1 MLKFSSDIQYLKGVG
16 EARAKLFRRL
26 GVGDIGSLLRLYPRS
41 YEDWSKVSSIFDV
54 LPGEQCCV
62 KATVCSPVSHAL
74 IRKGMT
80 VYKTQV
86 TDGEG
91 IMKITIFN
99 NRFSAEKLKEG
110 EDYLFYGKVQQSGY
124 AREMLNPQI
133 EKATTGERIR
143 PIYPQTQML
152 SSRVIEG
159 CVRRAL
165 DTVEELPADILGED
179 IRNRFALCSYAEA
192 LENIHFPKDE
202 QSMLAARRRLSFEE
216 LYVLQTGMMLLRGR
230 NRKQTGYRIERD
242 YSDEFFSLL
251 PFSPTGAQQRAVK
264 EAVEDMKRTTPMSR
278 LLQGDVGSGKTAV
291 AAAVAYTC
299 AGNSFQCAIMA
310 PTEILAAQHYRTF
323 CKLLESTDLSVE
335 LLVGS
340 TPVKEKKR
348 IKQGLASGEIDI
360 VIGTHALIQKDVE
373 FMRLGLVVTDE
384 QHRFGVGQRSA
395 LGGKG
400 VNPHTLV
407 MSATPIPRTLALI
420 IYGDLDISILDELPA
435 GRQKIETFAVDGSV
449 RQRAY
454 GYVRKHLDEGRQGYI
469 VCPLVEDSEISEL
482 SAAEEV
488 AERLSRE
495 DFKGYSVGLLHGKM
509 KSADKDRV
517 MRDFADGRIQL
528 LVSTTVVEVGV
539 DVPNS
544 VIMVIENAERFGLS
558 QLHQLRGRVGRGE
571 HKSTC
576 ILISDAK
583 GKTAQHRLKT
593 MCKTTNGFEI
603 ADEDLKLRGP
613 GDFFGARQHGLPE
626 MKIADL
632 SNDMELLKQAQR
644 AAQETLSD
652 DPALRKETNRP
663 LKNAVIELYEAV
675 GPQGMN

>member
-1 MLKFSSDIQYLKGVG
+1 
-16 EARAKLFRRL
+16 
-26 GVGDIGSLLRLYPRS
+26 
-41 YEDWSKVSSIFDV
+41 
-54 LPGEQCCV
+54 
-62 KATVCSPVSHAL
+62 
-74 IRKGMT
+74 MT
-80 VYKTQV
+80 
-86 TDGEG
+86 
-91 IMKITIFN
+91 
-99 NRFSAEKLKEG
+99 
-110 EDYLFYGKVQQSGY
+110 
-124 AREMLNPQI
+124 
-133 EKATTGERIR
+133 
-143 PIYPQTQML
+143 
-152 SSRVIEG
+152 
-159 CVRRAL
+159 
-165 DTVEELPADILGED
+165 
-179 IRNRFALCSYAEA
+179 
-192 LENIHFPKDE
+192 
-202 QSMLAARRRLSFEE
+202 ARRRLSCEE

-230 NRKQTGYRIERD
+230 NRKQAGCQIQKDCSEG
-242 YSDEFFSLL
+242 FFSLL
-251 PFSPTGAQQRAVK
+251 PFSPTGAQRRAVK
-264 EAVEDMKRTTPMSR
+264 EAIEDMKKPQPMNR

-291 AAAVAYTC
+291 AAAVAHTC
-299 AGNSFQCAIMA
+299 AENSFQCAIMA

-323 CKLLESTDLSVE
+323 CKLLESTDLRVE

-340 TPVKEKKR
+340 TPAKEKKR
-348 IKQGLASGEIDI
+348 IKEGLLSGEINL
-360 VIGTHALIQKDVE
+360 VIGTHALIQKDVQ
-373 FMRLGLVVTDE
+373 FRNLGLVVTDE

-400 VNPHTLV
+400 LNPHTLV

-435 GRQKIETFAVDGSV
+435 GRQKIETFAIDSSI

-454 GYVRKHLDEGRQGYI
+454 GYVKKHLDEGRQGYI
-469 VCPLVEDSEISEL
+469 ICPLVEESDVSEL
-482 SAAEEV
+482 KAAEEV
-488 AERLSRE
+488 AEKLRRE
-495 DFKGYSVGLLHGKM
+495 DFKGYTVGLLHGKM
-509 KSADKDRV
+509 KAAEKDEV
-517 MRDFADGRIQL
+517 MREFAAGNIQL

-593 MCKTTNGFEI
+593 MCKTTTGFEI

-632 SNDMELLKQAQR
+632 SSDMELLKQAQR
-644 AAQETLSD
+644 AAKETLD
-652 DPALRKETNRP
+652 LDPALRSEKNAP
-663 LKNAVIELYEAV
+663 LKRAVLELYETV

>member
-1 MLKFSSDIQYLKGVG
+1 MLNFSSDIQYLKGVG

-26 GVGDIGSLLRLYPRS
+26 GVGDIGSLLRLYPRT
-41 YEDWSKVSSIFDV
+41 YEDWSKVTTIRMAV
-54 LPGEQCCV
+54 PGEQCCI
-62 KATVCSPVSHAL
+62 KAMACSCVSHAQ

-80 VYKTQV
+80 VYKTQA
-86 TDGEG
+86 TDGEN

-99 NRFSAEKLKEG
+99 NRFAAEKLEEG
-110 EDYLFYGKVQQSGY
+110 EDYLFFGKIQQNGY
-124 AREMLNPQI
+124 TREMLNPQI
-133 EKATTGERIR
+133 EKATTGQRIR
-143 PIYPQTQML
+143 PIYPQTQSL
-152 SSRVIEG
+152 SSRMIEG
-159 CVRRAL
+159 CVRRAFDSL
-165 DTVEELPADILGED
+165 SELPPDPLSEE
-179 IRNRFALCSYAEA
+179 IRNKYALSDYRTA
-192 LENIHFPKDE
+192 LENIHFPKNE

-230 NRKQTGYRIERD
+230 NRKSTGCRIGKDFAE
-242 YSDEFFSLL
+242 EFFSFL
-251 PFSPTGAQQRAVK
+251 PFSPTGAQRRAVK
-264 EAVEDMKRTTPMSR
+264 EAVEDMKRPTPMSR

-299 AGNSFQCAIMA
+299 AKNSFQSAIMA
-310 PTEILAAQHYRTF
+310 PTEILAAQHYRTL
-323 CKLLESTDLSVE
+323 CKLLESTELRIE

-340 TPVKEKKR
+340 TPAKEKKR
-348 IKQGLASGEIDI
+348 IKAGLASGDIDL

-373 FMRLGLVVTDE
+373 FKALGLVVTDE
-384 QHRFGVGQRSA
+384 QHRFGVSQRSA
-395 LGGKG
+395 LGSKG
-400 VNPHTLV
+400 SNPHTLV

-435 GRQKIETFAVDGSV
+435 GRQEIETFALDGSI

-454 GYVRKHLDEGRQGYI
+454 GYVKKHLDEGRQGYI

-482 SAAEEV
+482 AAAEAV
-488 AERLSRE
+488 AERIAKE
-495 DFKGYSVGLLHGKM
+495 DFKGYTVGLLHGKM
-509 KSADKDRV
+509 KPADKDRV
-517 MRDFADGRIQL
+517 MNEFAAGSIQL
-528 LVSTTVVEVGV
+528 LVSTTVIEVGV

-558 QLHQLRGRVGRGE
+558 QLHQLRGRVGRGS

-632 SNDMELLKQAQR
+632 SSDMELLRQAQR
-644 AAQETLSD
+644 AAEQTLSD
-652 DPALRKETNRP
+652 DPALHKEKNAP
-663 LKNAVIELYEAV
+663 LKKAVLELYETV
-675 GPQGMN
+675 GPQGLN

>member
-1 MLKFSSDIQYLKGVG
+1 MLNFSSDIKYLKGVG

-26 GVGDIGSLLRLYPRS
+26 GVADIGSLVRLFPRA
-41 YEDWSKVSSIFDV
+41 YEDWSKVTTILGAV
-54 LPGEQCCV
+54 PGEQCCI
-62 KATVCSPVSHAL
+62 KAMVCSPVTHAL
-74 IRKGMT
+74 VRKGMT
-80 VYKTQV
+80 IYKTQV
-86 TDGEG
+86 TDGEN

-99 NRFSAEKLKEG
+99 NRFAAEKLEEG
-110 EDYLFYGKVQQSGY
+110 EEYLFFGRIQQNGY
-124 AREMLNPQI
+124 TREMLNPQI
-133 EKATTGERIR
+133 EKTTTGERIR
-143 PIYPQTQML
+143 PIYPQTMSL
-152 SSRVIEG
+152 SSRMIEG

-165 DTVEELPADILGED
+165 DSLEDLPPDVLSTD
-179 IRNRFALCSYAEA
+179 IRNKYALCDYKSA
-192 LENIHFPKDE
+192 LEKIHFPKTEADI
-202 QSMLAARRRLSFEE
+202 MTARRRLSFEE

-230 NRKQTGYRIERD
+230 NRKQAGCRIEKD
-242 YSDEFFSLL
+242 CSEEFFGIL
-251 PFSPTGAQQRAVK
+251 PFSPTGAQRRAVK
-264 EAVEDMKRTTPMSR
+264 EAIDDMKKPQPMNR

-291 AAAVAYTC
+291 AAAVAHTC
-299 AGNSFQCAIMA
+299 AANSFQCAIMA

-340 TPVKEKKR
+340 TPAKEKKR
-348 IKQGLASGEIDI
+348 IKESLASGEIDL
-360 VIGTHALIQKDVE
+360 VIGTHALIQKDVQ
-373 FMRLGLVVTDE
+373 FKNLGLVVTDE

-400 VNPHTLV
+400 LNPHTLV

-435 GRQKIETFAVDGSV
+435 GRQKIETFAIDSEI

-454 GYVRKHLDEGRQGYI
+454 GYVRKHLDAGRQGYI
-469 VCPLVEDSEISEL
+469 VCPLVEESEVSEL
-482 SAAEEV
+482 KAAEDV
-488 AERLSRE
+488 AEKLRNE
-495 DFKGYSVGLLHGKM
+495 DFKGYTVGLLHGKM
-509 KSADKDRV
+509 KAAEKDSV
-517 MRDFADGRIQL
+517 MSEFAAGNIQL

-626 MKIADL
+626 MRIADL
-632 SNDMELLKQAQR
+632 SSDMELLKQAQR
-644 AAQETLSD
+644 AARETLDLDS
-652 DPALRKETNRP
+652 ALRSEKNAP
-663 LKNAVIELYEAV
+663 LKKAVLELYETV